1 MQIYIYIQTNIQV
14 CKYTHSH
21 IYINTYV
28 HICIYKYMYT
38 YVHRS
43 YNGGVQAMV
52 SVATLCSEI
61 RCRSFSAPST
71 DVELYGF
78 RV

>member
-1 MQIYIYIQTNIQV
+1 
-14 CKYTHSH
+14 
-21 IYINTYV
+21 
-28 HICIYKYMYT
+28 MYT

-43 YNGGVQAMV
+43 YNGGAQAMV